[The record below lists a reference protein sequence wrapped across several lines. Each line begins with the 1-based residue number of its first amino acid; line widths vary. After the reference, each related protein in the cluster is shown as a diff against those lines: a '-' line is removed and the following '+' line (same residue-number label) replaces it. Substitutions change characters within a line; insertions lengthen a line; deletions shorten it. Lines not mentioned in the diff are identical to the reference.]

1 MTTKLSSTVVD
12 RMQSHSPQYDVT
24 WLIRRLFR
32 AMAQLADT
40 YLQAHGLSAA
50 DRAVLEFLYPD
61 AALSVPAIATRYQV
75 SRQHIQVTVN
85 ALLEDGFLE
94 SRPNPRHKRSPLFA
108 LTHVGRELFRKIR
121 AAESE
126 LLDQLFADIPMD
138 DIECTRRTLQA
149 MYFHNL
155 KQGESNE
162 SY

>member
-1 MTTKLSSTVVD
+1 MQAPSS
-12 RMQSHSPQYDVT
+12 QYEVT

-32 AMAQLADT
+32 AMAQLADN
-40 YLQAHGLSAA
+40 YLRAHGLAAA

-61 AALSVPAIATRYQV
+61 ETLAVPEIASRNQV

-85 ALLEDGFLE
+85 ALLEDGFLQ

-121 AAESE
+121 AAETE
-126 LLDQLFADIPMD
+126 LLNQLFADIPAD

-155 KQGESNE
+155 AQGDTHESD
-162 SY
+162 

>member
-1 MTTKLSSTVVD
+1 MHTT
-12 RMQSHSPQYDVT
+12 SPQYEIT

-40 YLQAHGLSAA
+40 YLRAHGLAAA

-61 AALSVPAIATRYQV
+61 EALSVPDIAARYQV

-85 ALLEDGFLE
+85 ALLEDGFVV

-108 LTHVGRELFRKIR
+108 LSQVGRELFRKIR

-126 LLDQLFADIPMD
+126 LLDKLFADIPTD
-138 DIECTRRTLQA
+138 DIERTRRTLQA

-155 KQGESNE
+155 EQGETHASD
-162 SY
+162 

>member
-1 MTTKLSSTVVD
+1 MHAD
-12 RMQSHSPQYDVT
+12 SPQYAIT

-40 YLQAHGLSAA
+40 YLQAHGLTAA

-61 AALSVPAIATRYQV
+61 VELSVPDIATRYQV

-85 ALLEDGFLE
+85 GLLEDGFLE

-108 LTHVGRELFRKIR
+108 LTHVGRELFTKIR
-121 AAESE
+121 TAESDV
-126 LLDQLFADIPMD
+126 LDTLFADIPTD
-138 DIECTRRTLQA
+138 DIESTRQTLEA

-155 KQGESNE
+155 KQGETDE
-162 SY
+162 SP

>member
-1 MTTKLSSTVVD
+1 MPTHSS
-12 RMQSHSPQYDVT
+12 QYQIT

-40 YLQAHGLSAA
+40 YLRAHGLAAA

-61 AALSVPAIATRYQV
+61 AELSVPEIATRYQV
-75 SRQHIQVTVN
+75 SRQHVQVTVN

-108 LTHVGRELFRKIR
+108 LTHVGRELFKKIR

-126 LLDQLFADIPMD
+126 LLDMLFADIPTE
-138 DIECTRRTLQA
+138 DIEATRRTLEA

-155 KQGESNE
+155 EQGETNGPT
-162 SY
+162 

>member
-1 MTTKLSSTVVD
+1 
-12 RMQSHSPQYDVT
+12 MQTQSPQYEIT

-32 AMAQLADT
+32 AMAQLADG
-40 YLQAHGLSAA
+40 YLRAYGLAAA

-61 AALSVPAIATRYQV
+61 EGLSVPEIATRYQV

-121 AAESE
+121 AHESE
-126 LLDQLFADIPMD
+126 LLDKLFADIPTGD
-138 DIECTRRTLQA
+138 VDCTRRTLEA

-155 KQGESNE
+155 KQGETDE
-162 SY
+162 PF